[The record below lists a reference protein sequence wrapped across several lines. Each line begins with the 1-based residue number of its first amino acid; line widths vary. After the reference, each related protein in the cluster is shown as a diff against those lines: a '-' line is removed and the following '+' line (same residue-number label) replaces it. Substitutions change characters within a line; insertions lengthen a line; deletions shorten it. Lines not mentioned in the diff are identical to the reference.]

1 MTVDTSTWTE
11 VTDEAALRELL
22 GTPSGGAVSKE
33 RTALHELDRQW
44 IAASPFL
51 LMATSGADG
60 TCDVSPKGDPAGFVH
75 VLDDTTIAMPERPGN
90 KRADG
95 WVNVL
100 ANPHVGLIFVVPG
113 RADTLRVNGRARLV
127 SEAPFLDDDD
137 RARATARCWRWSSR
151 SSRCSTTAAR
161 RSCGRSC
168 GTRRRWDADGPAA
181 PRRHRAHPRAAADRP
196 RGARRVLR
204 PGVRRE
210 ALRQHKD

>member
-22 GTPSGGAVSKE
+22 GTPSGAAVGKE

-44 IAASPFL
+44 IAAAPFL
-51 LMATSGADG
+51 LMATAGADG

-100 ANPHVGLIFVVPG
+100 SNPHVGLIFVVPG
-113 RADTLRVNGRARLV
+113 RADTLRINGRARLV
-127 SEAPFLDDDD
+127 SDAPFLDDMTVQGHRPLLALVVDVEQVFHHCGKAFLRSRLWD
-137 RARATARCWRWSSR
+137 PQSWGGEDLPRRAVIARTLERPQ
-151 SSRCSTTAAR
+151 ADLEEL
-161 RSCGRSC
+161 
-168 GTRRRWDADGPAA
+168 DAYYGPAYA
-181 PRRHRAHPRAAADRP
+181 ER
-196 RGARRVLR
+196 LY
-204 PGVRRE
+204 
-210 ALRQHKD
+210 RQT

>member
-1 MTVDTSTWTE
+1 MTPDAGSWTE
-11 VTDEAALRELL
+11 ITDEGALRDLL

-51 LMATSGADG
+51 LMATAGADG

-100 ANPHVGLIFVVPG
+100 SNPHVGLIFVVPG
-113 RADTLRVNGRARLV
+113 RVDTLRVNGRARLV
-127 SEAPFLDDDD
+127 SEAPFLDDMTVQGHRPLLAMVVDVEQVFHHCGKAFLRSQLWD
-137 RARATARCWRWSSR
+137 PESWGGHDLPRRAVIARTLERPQTDLEELDAYYGPAYAERLYRAT
-151 SSRCSTTAAR
+151 
-161 RSCGRSC
+161 
-168 GTRRRWDADGPAA
+168 
-181 PRRHRAHPRAAADRP
+181 
-196 RGARRVLR
+196 
-204 PGVRRE
+204 
-210 ALRQHKD
+210 

>member
-22 GTPSGGAVSKE
+22 GTPSGAAVGKE
-33 RTALHELDRQW
+33 CTALHELDRQW

-51 LMATSGADG
+51 LMATAGADG

-100 ANPHVGLIFVVPG
+100 SNPHVGLIFVVPG

-127 SEAPFLDDDD
+127 SKAPFLDDMTVQGHRPLLALVVDVD
-137 RARATARCWRWSSR
+137 QVFHHCGKAFLRSRLWDPESWGGEDLPRRAVIARTLERPQ
-151 SSRCSTTAAR
+151 ADLEEL
-161 RSCGRSC
+161 
-168 GTRRRWDADGPAA
+168 DAYYGPAYA
-181 PRRHRAHPRAAADRP
+181 ER
-196 RGARRVLR
+196 LY
-204 PGVRRE
+204 
-210 ALRQHKD
+210 RQA

>member
-1 MTVDTSTWTE
+1 MTVDATSWTE
-11 VTDEAALRELL
+11 VTDEVALRALL

-51 LMATSGADG
+51 LMATAAADG

-100 ANPHVGLIFVVPG
+100 SNPHVGLIFVVPG
-113 RADTLRVNGRARLV
+113 RTDTLRVNGRARLV
-127 SEAPFLDDDD
+127 SEAPFLDDMTVQGHRPMLAMVVEVEQVFHHCGKAFLRSQLWAPDTWGGHGLPRRAVIARTLERPQADLDD
-137 RARATARCWRWSSR
+137 L
-151 SSRCSTTAAR
+151 
-161 RSCGRSC
+161 
-168 GTRRRWDADGPAA
+168 DAYYGPAYA
-181 PRRHRAHPRAAADRP
+181 EK
-196 RGARRVLR
+196 LY
-204 PGVRRE
+204 
-210 ALRQHKD
+210 RQT

>member
-1 MTVDTSTWTE
+1 MTVDATSWTE
-11 VTDEAALRELL
+11 VTTETELRELL
-22 GTPSGGAVSKE
+22 GTPSGAAVSKE
-33 RTALHELDRQW
+33 RTALHDLDRQW

-100 ANPHVGLIFVVPG
+100 TNPHVGLIFVVPG

-127 SEAPFLDDDD
+127 SDAPFLDDMVVKGHRPMLALVVRVEQVFHHCGKAFLRSKLWDPESWGTQD
-137 RARATARCWRWSSR
+137 LPRRAVIARTLERPE
-151 SSRCSTTAAR
+151 ADLADL
-161 RSCGRSC
+161 
-168 GTRRRWDADGPAA
+168 DAYYGPAYA
-181 PRRHRAHPRAAADRP
+181 E
-196 RGARRVLR
+196 GMY
-204 PGVRRE
+204 
-210 ALRQHKD
+210 RQA

>member
-22 GTPSGGAVSKE
+22 GTPSDAAVAKE
-33 RTALHELDRQW
+33 RTTLHELDRQW

-51 LMATSGADG
+51 LMATAGADG

-75 VLDDTTIAMPERPGN
+75 VLDDTTIVMPERPGN

-100 ANPHVGLIFVVPG
+100 TNPHVGLIFVVPG

-127 SEAPFLDDDD
+127 SEAPFLGDMTVQGHRPVLALVVD
-137 RARATARCWRWSSR
+137 AQTSS
-151 SSRCSTTAAR
+151 
-161 RSCGRSC
+161 
-168 GTRRRWDADGPAA
+168 
-181 PRRHRAHPRAAADRP
+181 
-196 RGARRVLR
+196 
-204 PGVRRE
+204 E
-210 ALRQHKD
+210 